1 MKNLALKHYL
11 LLFTCFLMQT
21 AIQAQTPQWH
31 YSRSLGDGNPLPEIG
46 ANLGSATFGNA
57 SFMAVTTD
65 ANGNVYAGG
74 RYLAYG
80 YLYVTKFDPNGNL
93 IWSHA
98 GDPDDYVHA
107 DDSRGSGPFSDELKQ
122 VRVRD
127 MIVADNGGMDYL
139 YVYGHGQAD
148 GTGNDNLFVVC
159 YNLATGAVVWAYEY
173 DDGSN
178 SYEAGQITLS
188 NNGELILVSDKVLVF
203 INKDGIE
210 QSQWP
215 AGTAT
220 LTATG
225 IKDHIASATDPAPD
239 YFGSFDGLSVTNP
252 VESFSPLANTQTYAA
267 PYDTTGINLVPS
279 APAGG
284 AIPGT
289 YDVTER
295 IFATESLTANS
306 NLHQANHE
314 PLQGTSF
321 SLTSGVIISP
331 DPANPGF
338 NYNVSN
344 TKYQGVVMAPDGS
357 LYISGVTNV
366 NGNNQAWIAKLNKND
381 YTTSDWAYYW
391 RSNSTDPTNIALD
404 ENENVYMTSWDSGVL
419 NIFAT
424 GGWVQNV
431 LTKWN
436 SSGVLQWAKVYGGNK
451 HDITY
456 AHGALEIDTDNDRI
470 VLGILSQSFS
480 SNPES
485 IITGGIQVMNYN
497 GEIQS
502 VSYIDSPVTAYGTQA
517 TFDGNGNLY
526 GVAGHDDNTGSEHL
540 FKVKRA
546 ILYNNPTIESTVLTA
561 DNSYIDVTFNQA
573 VYNTNGGSGALEAAD
588 FSLGITGGSAT
599 TPIISSVK
607 KNDNAVEGSASALAG
622 GETVI
627 RVFFSTTGAAD
638 GSEVLTVSPVSNQ
651 IFSASGNTALTT
663 QSNNTA
669 TLNDKLGP
677 TVTSVSSPL
686 SDGTY
691 IKDNCIYITVTFSE
705 AVTAVGFPSL
715 KLETGT
721 TDQTINPEGG
731 SFGSGTTTLSFLYC
745 IGAGESSSDLEY
757 FDTSSLTAG
766 TSIKDAAGNDATL
779 TLPTIGGGNS
789 LSDNKALVVDGIAP
803 TVTSVSSTVS
813 SGSYKAG
820 DVIPLTMTFSEA
832 VTVTGTPQIELETG
846 DTDRTVDYTSGS
858 TTTTLTFNYTVKAGD
873 TNGGGLEY
881 TSTAALTLNSG
892 TIKDDAGNTAT
903 LTLANPGASGSIS
916 STKSIS
922 IDTTDPIVLEVTSS
936 ETDDTYG
943 VGDQLDISVQYDEEV
958 FVTGTPQLV
967 LETGDVDR
975 TIDYV
980 DRSSSTLRFVYTVQ
994 SGDVSSDLDVIS
1006 SSALS
1011 LNGGTIKDAA
1021 GNDASLTVQQGAT
1034 GGSLSQNKAIVIDT
1048 SFPSVTTADASTVAQ
1063 LSATLAGEVTYEG
1076 TTSVTERGIVYA
1088 ITSTNNDPEIDGTG
1102 VTKDTNGTGA
1112 GAFSESISG
1121 LTANTQYSFKAYAIN
1136 SSGTVYGTVKTF
1148 TTPALIVPTITFA
1161 DIDKVYDDTD
1171 FALGA
1176 TSNSAGA
1183 ITYSIEGAA
1192 NETSLSGTNNAT
1204 VTLGNIGTVTI
1215 RATQATND
1223 IYAEGTKDITLT
1235 LTAKEL
1241 TVTGLTGD
1249 DKAHDGITDA
1259 TASGEAALSGVIA
1272 GDDVNL
1278 SGTPVF
1284 TFASADVGTEV
1295 AITTT
1300 GYTLSGDEAG
1310 NYSLIQ
1316 PTLSADITAVLS
1328 AHDLTVSDLLVY
1340 PNPSEHFLNMKLKE
1354 GARVKNTDIKVY
1366 DSRGRH
1372 ILLPTKLE
1380 GNVAQIQIDQLPV
1393 GRYLIRVTQIDK
1405 SEVLSFIKK

>member
-1 MKNLALKHYL
+1 MVRNTFLKRARFISFIKNKICKYCL
-11 LLFTCFLMQT
+11 LLMLSML
-21 AIQAQTPQWH
+21 IQHGLSAQTPQWH

-46 ANLGSATFGNA
+46 ANLGSATFGYA
-57 SFMAVTTD
+57 SFMSVVTD
-65 ANGNVYAGG
+65 ANGNVYAAG

-127 MIVADNGGMDYL
+127 MIVADNGGTDYL

-148 GTGNDNLFVVC
+148 GTGNNNLFVVC

-188 NNGELILVSDKVLVF
+188 NNGELILISDKVLVF

-220 LTATG
+220 LTATD

-295 IFATESLTANS
+295 IFATEYLTS
-306 NLHQANHE
+306 STGLHTDNHE

-338 NYNVSN
+338 NYNVSS

-391 RSNSTDPTNIALD
+391 RNNNTDPTNIALD

-451 HDITY
+451 HDVTY

-573 VYNTNGGSGALEAAD
+573 VYNTNGESGALEAAD

-599 TPIISSVK
+599 APVISSVK
-607 KNDNAVEGSASALAG
+607 KNDNTAEGSASALAG

-651 IFSASGNTALTT
+651 IFNAFGNAALTT

-677 TVTSVSSPL
+677 TVTSVSSPMG
-686 SDGTY
+686 DGTY
-691 IKDNCIYITVTFSE
+691 KKDNCIYITVTFSE

-715 KLETGT
+715 KMETGT
-721 TDQTINPEGG
+721 TDQTINPEGEP
-731 SFGSGTTTLSFLYC
+731 FGNGTTTLSFLYC

-766 TSIKDAAGNDATL
+766 TSIKDAAGNDAIL

-789 LSDNKALVVDGIAP
+789 LSDNKTFVVDGIVP
-803 TVTSVSSTVS
+803 TLAITSSAERT
-813 SGSYKAG
+813 SGAF
-820 DVIPLTMTFSEA
+820 TAMFTFSEDATGFAQEDITVGNGAASNFQTTNAKEYTATITPAADGA
-832 VTVTGTPQIELETG
+832 VTV
-846 DTDRTVDYTSGS
+846 DVAADKATDG
-858 TTTTLTFNYTVKAGD
+858 AG
-873 TNGGGLEY
+873 NNN
-881 TSTAALTLNSG
+881 TAATQLNV
-892 TIKDDAGNTAT
+892 TNDETA
-903 LTLANPGASGSIS
+903 
-916 STKSIS
+916 ST
-922 IDTTDPIVLEVTSS
+922 VLEVTSDA
-936 ETDDTYG
+936 TNGTFR
-943 VGDQLDISVQYDEEV
+943 VGDMINISVQFDEEV
-958 FVTGTPQLV
+958 VVTGTPQLT
-967 LETGDVDR
+967 LETGTTDR

-980 DRSSSTLRFVYTVQ
+980 DRSVSTLRFVYAVQ
-994 SGDVSSDLDVIS
+994 AGETSSDLDVLS
-1006 SSALS
+1006 SSALV
-1011 LNGGTIKDAA
+1011 LNGGTIKDLA
-1021 GNDASLTVQQGAT
+1021 GNTVDLTVQHGST
-1034 GGSLSQNKAIVIDT
+1034 SGSLSSNKDIVIDALVATLTT
-1048 SFPSVTTADASTVAQ
+1048 SDAASIETS
-1063 LSATLAGEVTYEG
+1063 SATLGGSITDEG
-1076 TTSVTERGIVYA
+1076 GSSVTERGVVYSVKA
-1088 ITSTNNDPEIDGTG
+1088 TNDDPKIGGDG
-1102 VTKDTNGTGA
+1102 VTKDDNGTGT
-1112 GAFSESISG
+1112 GEFSESISE
-1121 LTANTQYSFKAYAIN
+1121 LSDNTEYSFRAYAIN
-1136 SSGTVYGTVKTF
+1136 SSGTVYGEVKAF
-1148 TTPALIVPTITFA
+1148 TTPAP
-1161 DIDKVYDDTD
+1161 
-1171 FALGA
+1171 
-1176 TSNSAGA
+1176 
-1183 ITYSIEGAA
+1183 
-1192 NETSLSGTNNAT
+1192 
-1204 VTLGNIGTVTI
+1204 
-1215 RATQATND
+1215 
-1223 IYAEGTKDITLT
+1223 
-1235 LTAKEL
+1235 
-1241 TVTGLTGD
+1241 
-1249 DKAHDGITDA
+1249 
-1259 TASGEAALSGVIA
+1259 
-1272 GDDVNL
+1272 
-1278 SGTPVF
+1278 
-1284 TFASADVGTEV
+1284 
-1295 AITTT
+1295 
-1300 GYTLSGDEAG
+1300 
-1310 NYSLIQ
+1310 
-1316 PTLSADITAVLS
+1316 VLS
-1328 AHDLTVSDLLVY
+1328 VDELPDSHELVVY
-1340 PNPSEHFLNMKLKE
+1340 PNPTSRELHINTSDHQAFFIDVIGHVIQKE
-1354 GARVKNTDIKVY
+1354 IVDGVIDVRDLQTGTYVIKISQQQTV
-1366 DSRGRH
+1366 R
-1372 ILLPTKLE
+1372 
-1380 GNVAQIQIDQLPV
+1380 
-1393 GRYLIRVTQIDK
+1393 
-1405 SEVLSFIKK
+1405 FIKK